1 MEVGLELFSKEFGEY
16 PDSMQIDRSG
26 GTVCGAQRL
35 AEALLGRD
43 ERGFHPRSKWHPNDD
58 MAAAP
63 PHPGTDLYTDATE
76 KDRKPPY
83 IDLRHCG
90 VYTIYELWGTAKGT
104 ISNIYDS
111 GASPINGT
119 ARAPVITDVF
129 RRNRS
134 TVVEEKVGMP
144 VLYFKADPT
153 KDFRMISYGEGS
165 SDRYRFPAKLSDLTP
180 EIYRKWIYNFDDNLP
195 VLQLLWLREPTAD
208 TDTPEVVSPH
218 YTEEPD
224 DTSTNAAGL
233 FYKILTQTEKDTDS
247 DGVSDFFKCYNP
259 DTFILISAGYDG
271 IFGTKDDVTNFD
283 Y

>member
-1 MEVGLELFSKEFGEY
+1 
-16 PDSMQIDRSG
+16 
-26 GTVCGAQRL
+26 
-35 AEALLGRD
+35 
-43 ERGFHPRSKWHPNDD
+43 
-58 MAAAP
+58 
-63 PHPGTDLYTDATE
+63 
-76 KDRKPPY
+76 
-83 IDLRHCG
+83 
-90 VYTIYELWGTAKGT
+90 
-104 ISNIYDS
+104 
-111 GASPINGT
+111 
-119 ARAPVITDVF
+119 
-129 RRNRS
+129 
-134 TVVEEKVGMP
+134 MP

-153 KDFRMISYGEGS
+153 KDFRMISDGEGRVGGS
-165 SDRYRFPAKLSDLTP
+165 KFPADLSKLFP
-180 EIYRKWIYNFDDNLP
+180 FMYRNWIYNFDDNLP